1 MVADRIKVANQ
12 MPLKLGDYLD
22 YLEEGE
28 PKIFS
33 KVPPWEEEGRI
44 VKSRVM
50 SCEKDY
56 QPLLALKMEEGAMS
70 QGVRVASRS

>member
-12 MPLKLGDYLD
+12 MPLKLGDDPD
-22 YLEEGE
+22 YLGEEE

-50 SCEKDY
+50 
-56 QPLLALKMEEGAMS
+56 
-70 QGVRVASRS
+70 